1 MLENETV
8 NMTKLISVITLCL
21 IKIEIIRV
29 MITMNLIVFIQTI
42 IKMMKMKKCLQE
54 SIQI

>member
-1 MLENETV
+1 MLEKETV

-29 MITMNLIVFIQTI
+29 MITMNLIVFI
-42 IKMMKMKKCLQE
+42 
-54 SIQI
+54 